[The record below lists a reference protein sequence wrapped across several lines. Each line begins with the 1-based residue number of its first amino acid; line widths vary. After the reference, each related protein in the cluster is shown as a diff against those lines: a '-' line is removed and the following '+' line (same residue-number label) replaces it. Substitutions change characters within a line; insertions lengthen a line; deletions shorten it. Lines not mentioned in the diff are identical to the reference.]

1 VIDVEFVDILIKECL
16 EKVTDTMKSMKGF
29 IGIIVVIS
37 FVLMF
42 VSSSCV
48 FRNVVNQSQDVKTV
62 VISETPIKI
71 YWVEEHGWLQTND
84 YERLQKTLPF
94 SLILPKYIPVELKQ
108 YPPKFKKSSN
118 TIETITETALI
129 EEEVVEVG
137 IIYEAFS
144 GNFRTVNITEND
156 SAYPWP
162 EYDQYQF
169 WDFNGVTIQEYTF
182 ISANLSSEDKKEE
195 EFTRYMWYW
204 HNLRIE
210 AKFRGYNQEDSRKI
224 VASMFE

>member
-1 VIDVEFVDILIKECL
+1 MKLV
-16 EKVTDTMKSMKGF
+16 KVS
-29 IGIIVVIS
+29 VRVLAAIS
-37 FVLMF
+37 LLLMIM
-42 VSSSCV
+42 SSSCL
-48 FRNVVNQSQDVKTV
+48 FRHEVNQHQDIKTA

-71 YWVEEHGWLQTND
+71 YWVEENGWLQTND

-94 SLILPKYIPVELKQ
+94 SLILPKYIPAELKR

-118 TIETITETALI
+118 TIETITETALV
-129 EEEVVEVG
+129 EEVVVEVG

-144 GNFRTVNITEND
+144 GDFRTVNITEND

-182 ISANLSSEDKKEE
+182 KSANLSSEDKKEE
-195 EFTRYMWYW
+195 EFTSYMWYW
-204 HNLRIE
+204 HDLRIE
-210 AKFRGYNQEDSRKI
+210 ANFRGYNQAESRKI